1 MWVPNVPGSAAV
13 CWVGHRKIWL
23 EGLMAPYVFPFMIDA
38 ASLLLG
44 IALGA
49 IGMLGVVMII
59 KNL

>member
-1 MWVPNVPGSAAV
+1 
-13 CWVGHRKIWL
+13 
-23 EGLMAPYVFPFMIDA
+23 MAPYIFSFMIDA